1 MFWFIMLLLIVGGC
15 FYLYHRMVV
24 IEEEIR
30 AGQAIVKKPVE
41 KPLQETQSSEDEESI
56 ASPPVVTTEV
66 ENMAPKVEPV
76 ANDSLNLDDE
86 IFSAIQNLPGI
97 KQTELYSSFAD
108 INKKKLQQLLKEM
121 DDGGKIK
128 REKKGSSYLLFPA

>member
-1 MFWFIMLLLIVGGC
+1 MFWFIILLLIVGGC

-30 AGQAIVKKPVE
+30 AGQAIVKKPTS
-41 KPLQETQSSEDEESI
+41 KSFQDTQSDDEAEEI
-56 ASPPVVTTEV
+56 VSPPVVTTEV

-76 ANDSLNLDDE
+76 ANDSLSLEDE
-86 IFSAIQNLPGI
+86 IFNAVKNLPGL
-97 KQTELYSSFAD
+97 KQTELYDSFAD

-121 DDGGKIK
+121 NDEGKIK

>member
-1 MFWFIMLLLIVGGC
+1 MFWFMMLLLIVGGC

-41 KPLQETQSSEDEESI
+41 KPLQETQSSDDAEEI

-66 ENMAPKVEPV
+66 ESMAPKVEPV
-76 ANDSLNLDDE
+76 ANDSLSLDDE

-97 KQTELYSSFAD
+97 KQTELYNSFAD

-121 DDGGKIK
+121 DDEGKIK